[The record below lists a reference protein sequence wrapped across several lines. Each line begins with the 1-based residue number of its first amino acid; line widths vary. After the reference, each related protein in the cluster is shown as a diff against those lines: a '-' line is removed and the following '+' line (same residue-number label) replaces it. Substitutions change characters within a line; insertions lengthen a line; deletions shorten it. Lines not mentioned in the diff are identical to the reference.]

1 MCFCLMMASDSLTSA
16 VVLNQP
22 PIIFS
27 GTHLEFFA
35 HSYTWI
41 KMRSRGCWR
50 DRVLQRAHKLM
61 RAWKHFAAFKC
72 CSLTPCLAN
81 SGTQP
86 CPLGFQRLPWPLP
99 VHQSIHIYIYIYVYM
114 YVYTYVY
121 TCVCMYVHT

>member
-41 KMRSRGCWR
+41 KVC
-50 DRVLQRAHKLM
+50 A
-61 RAWKHFAAFKC
+61 
-72 CSLTPCLAN
+72 
-81 SGTQP
+81 
-86 CPLGFQRLPWPLP
+86 PL
-99 VHQSIHIYIYIYVYM
+99 
-114 YVYTYVY
+114 
-121 TCVCMYVHT
+121 C